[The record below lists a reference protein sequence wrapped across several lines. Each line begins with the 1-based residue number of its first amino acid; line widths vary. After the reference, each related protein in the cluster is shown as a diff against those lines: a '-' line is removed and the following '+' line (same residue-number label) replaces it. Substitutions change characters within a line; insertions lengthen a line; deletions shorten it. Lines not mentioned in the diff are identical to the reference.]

1 MQSTDAAYVYNN
13 ANDPMTTPESLFLR
27 ASMALT
33 RKQAREVLAD
43 AKKLTPR
50 LHLSTTDIAD
60 ETICKQPSWEEG

>member
-1 MQSTDAAYVYNN
+1 MQSTDAAYVLNN
-13 ANDPMTTPESLFLR
+13 ANDPMTTEDLFLR

-60 ETICKQPSWEEG
+60 ETLRK